1 MEFHKTISFFAS
13 VMNSFKMRFWTIA
26 LFTTVLASGMMYSDG
41 IQSIVAGLECSED
54 KVYLSVFKRNSG
66 SRFNQAG
73 ESFMIVGYFNSTR
86 LILVREKPLMEFR
99 ANRTYEYCLKRTPSL
114 VYDIVL
120 QDSQGDGWDDGAYV
134 EIRGKDGFIFFKG
147 SCIKGKEEVYRIRSR
162 E

>member
-1 MEFHKTISFFAS
+1 MI
-13 VMNSFKMRFWTIA
+13 SFKMHFWTIA
-26 LFTTVLASGMMYSDG
+26 LFLTVLASGIVWNDG
-41 IQSIVAGLECSED
+41 FYSIVTGLECSED
-54 KVYLSVFKRNSG
+54 KVYLSVFKKNSG

-73 ESFMIVGYFNSTR
+73 ESFMIVGYFNSSR
-86 LILVREKPLMEFR
+86 RILVREKPLMEFR

-147 SCIKGKEEVYRIRSR
+147 SCSEGKEEVYRIRSR
-162 E
+162 D